1 MLKPYLIKSYVCW
14 HAKLSPEK
22 NIKTYH
28 QDLITQ
34 LDKPISQVPLLA
46 IDMEMTGLDP
56 KKDQIISI
64 GCIPIIKGQIQLNE
78 AQHRLI
84 KITGSVGQSAT
95 IHGVLD
101 RDLTDAIELE
111 DALNWLFQ
119 EAKGKIIV
127 AHHAPLDLNFIQQKI
142 NKKEHTKCRIFAI
155 DTMNIEH
162 KRLLRK
168 QIQIKEGELRLNSC
182 RNRYNL
188 PPYPAH
194 SALIDAIACAEL
206 LLAQLSQMGS
216 ADEIKASELIS

>member
-1 MLKPYLIKSYVCW
+1 MLKSYLIKSYVCW

-34 LDKPISQVPLLA
+34 LGKPISQVPLLA

-64 GCIPIIKGQIQLNE
+64 GCVPIINGQIQLKE
-78 AQHRLI
+78 AQHKLI
-84 KITGSVGQSAT
+84 KIKGSVGQSAT

-142 NKKEHTKCRIFAI
+142 NKQEHTKCRIFAI

-168 QIQIKEGELRLNSC
+168 QIQIKDGELRLNSC
-182 RNRYNL
+182 RSRYNL
-188 PPYPAH
+188 PAYPAH

-216 ADEIKASELIS
+216 ADKIKVAELIS